1 MSTVLEEQ
9 NNNFKFYRVVRQ
21 FIMYGLSSRAPGFQ
35 YSSQGLVSESLKEM
49 TDSDTS
55 PFGDTALS
63 MKENLTVFDPTV
75 VTAFLFPEWVPVE
88 WSGCIRVGASEV
100 GVSGMGALLLIL
112 QALGYVGVASS

>member
-21 FIMYGLSSRAPGFQ
+21 FIMYGQSSRAPGFQ
-35 YSSQGLVSESLKEM
+35 YSSQGLVSGSLKEM

-75 VTAFLFPEWVPVE
+75 VTAFW
-88 WSGCIRVGASEV
+88 WSGCIRVGASGV

-112 QALGYVGVASS
+112 QALGYVGVVSS

>member
-1 MSTVLEEQ
+1 
-9 NNNFKFYRVVRQ
+9 
-21 FIMYGLSSRAPGFQ
+21 
-35 YSSQGLVSESLKEM
+35 M

-75 VTAFLFPEWVPVE
+75 VTAFLFPPGFVPAAFLFPAEWVPVE
-88 WSGCIRVGASEV
+88 WSGCIRVGASGV